1 MATISPK
8 VRTFR
13 GGEYVAALMAELSRA
28 GIAQRIATARE
39 QAGLSQPELADLMHV
54 HYRTIQDW
62 ESPKKQVTPWDSLND
77 IAQITGVERDWLLH
91 GDNQP
96 PSAES
101 LAVRLAAL
109 EAKVAN
115 GFEAIEAAIERLAA
129 QLQHRDAQ

>member
-1 MATISPK
+1 
-8 VRTFR
+8 
-13 GGEYVAALMAELSRA
+13 MAELSRA

-62 ESPKKQVTPWDSLND
+62 ESPKKQVTPWDSLDD

-91 GDNQP
+91 GDTQP

-101 LAVRLAAL
+101 LATRLAAL
-109 EAKVAN
+109 EAKVTD
-115 GFEAIEAAIERLAA
+115 GFEAIEVAIERLAS
-129 QLQHRDAQ
+129 QLQRRGAQ